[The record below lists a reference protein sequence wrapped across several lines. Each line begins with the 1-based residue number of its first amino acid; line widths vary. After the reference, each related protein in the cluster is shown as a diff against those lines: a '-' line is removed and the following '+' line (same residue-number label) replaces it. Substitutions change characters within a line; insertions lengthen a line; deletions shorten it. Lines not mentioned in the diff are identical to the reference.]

1 MATLTI
7 KQAKEL
13 GQEMVLGTA
22 IKTKVTTIVQ
32 TLYTAHCGGDIKA
45 DKPLIALWE
54 QCATDKPTLAVIRAI
69 FNRVTKAVHKELGID
84 KPAMCVKDSKLVE
97 VQKRGGNGGGAEGS
111 GEGSGES
118 TASDGANV
126 TSPTGKALPPIEALA
141 EAIFQVLAFAEECV
155 KVEKNS
161 DLANAMIN
169 ADIALCEIK
178 TKLLE
183 ALEPL
188 DQAA

>member
-126 TSPTGKALPPIEALA
+126 MSPTGKALPPIEALA
-141 EAIFQVLAFAEECV
+141 EAIFQVSAFAEECV